1 MKIIYVNGQCDFSAI
16 DMEESGE
23 LKSLTK
29 TLVTANILTNGLV
42 NEIESYDKSIVKL
55 LEFGEIDKE
64 FIKFVR
70 DEIVD
75 YDLSKQSNF
84 YLLEEIL
91 PLEELNNANSKN
103 NNE

>member
-1 MKIIYVNGQCDFSAI
+1 MKIIYINGQCDFSAI

-29 TLVTANILTNGLV
+29 ALVVANVLTNGVV
-42 NEIESYDKSIVKL
+42 NEIESSDKSIVKL
-55 LEFGEIDKE
+55 LEFGEVDKE

-70 DEIVD
+70 DKIVD
-75 YDLSKQSNF
+75 YDFAKQSDF

-91 PLEELNNANSKN
+91 PLKELNN
-103 NNE
+103 E

>member
-1 MKIIYVNGQCDFSAI
+1 
-16 DMEESGE
+16 MEESGE

-29 TLVTANILTNGLV
+29 ALVTANILTNGLV
-42 NEIESYDKSIVKL
+42 NEIESSDESTVKL
-55 LEFGEIDKE
+55 LEFEEVDKE

-75 YDLSKQSNF
+75 YDLAKQSDF

-91 PLEELNNANSKN
+91 PLEELNN
-103 NNE
+103 E

>member
-1 MKIIYVNGQCDFSAI
+1 MKIIYVSGQCDFSAI
-16 DMEESGE
+16 DMKESGE

-29 TLVTANILTNGLV
+29 ALVTANILTNGLV
-42 NEIESYDKSIVKL
+42 NEIESYDGSIVKL
-55 LEFGEIDKE
+55 LEFGEVDKE

-75 YDLSKQSNF
+75 YDLAKQSDF

-91 PLEELNNANSKN
+91 PLEELNN
-103 NNE
+103 E

>member
-29 TLVTANILTNGLV
+29 ALVTANILTNGVV
-42 NEIESYDKSIVKL
+42 NEIESSDESIVKL
-55 LEFGEIDKE
+55 LEFGEVDKE

-70 DEIVD
+70 DLIEVIKK
-75 YDLSKQSNF
+75 LKNKNI
-84 YLLEEIL
+84 YLDIWGPIKKEE
-91 PLEELNNANSKN
+91 LEELNN
-103 NNE
+103 E

>member
-1 MKIIYVNGQCDFSAI
+1 MKIVYINGQCDFSAI

-29 TLVTANILTNGLV
+29 ALVTANVLSNGVV
-42 NEIESYDKSIVKL
+42 NEIESSDESTVKL

-75 YDLSKQSNF
+75 YDLAKQSDF

-91 PLEELNNANSKN
+91 PMEELNN
-103 NNE
+103 E

>member
-23 LKSLTK
+23 LKSLAK
-29 TLVTANILTNGLV
+29 ALVTANVLTNGVV
-42 NEIESYDKSIVKL
+42 NEIESSDESTVKL
-55 LEFGEIDKE
+55 LEFGEVDKE

-70 DEIVD
+70 NEIVN
-75 YDLSKQSNF
+75 YDLAKQSDF

-91 PLEELNNANSKN
+91 PLEELNN
-103 NNE
+103 E

>member
-29 TLVTANILTNGLV
+29 VLVTANVLSNGVV
-42 NEIESYDKSIVKL
+42 NEIESSDESTVKL
-55 LEFGEIDKE
+55 LEFGEVDKE

-75 YDLSKQSNF
+75 YDLAKQSDF
-84 YLLEEIL
+84 YLL
-91 PLEELNNANSKN
+91 
-103 NNE
+103 

>member
-29 TLVTANILTNGLV
+29 ALVVANVVSNGV
-42 NEIESYDKSIVKL
+42 VDEIESSDESTVKL
-55 LEFGEIDKE
+55 LEFGEVDKE

-75 YDLSKQSNF
+75 YDLAKQSDF

-91 PLEELNNANSKN
+91 PLKELNN
-103 NNE
+103 E

>member
-1 MKIIYVNGQCDFSAI
+1 MKIIYISGQYDFSAI
-16 DMEESGE
+16 GMEESGE

-29 TLVTANILTNGLV
+29 ALVTANILTNGLV
-42 NEIESYDKSIVKL
+42 NEIESYDGSIVKL

-75 YDLSKQSNF
+75 YDLAKQSDF

-91 PLEELNNANSKN
+91 PLEELNN
-103 NNE
+103 E

>member
-29 TLVTANILTNGLV
+29 ALVTANKLTNGLV
-42 NEIESYDKSIVKL
+42 NKIESSDESAVKL
-55 LEFGEIDKE
+55 LEFGEVDKE

-75 YDLSKQSNF
+75 YDLSKQSDF

-91 PLEELNNANSKN
+91 PLEELNN
-103 NNE
+103 E

>member
-16 DMEESGE
+16 DMEEGGE

-29 TLVTANILTNGLV
+29 ALVTANKLTNGLV
-42 NEIESYDKSIVKL
+42 NKIESSDESTVKL
-55 LEFGEIDKE
+55 LEFGEVDKE

-70 DEIVD
+70 DEIID
-75 YDLSKQSNF
+75 YDLAKQSDF

-91 PLEELNNANSKN
+91 PLEELNN
-103 NNE
+103 E

>member
-1 MKIIYVNGQCDFSAI
+1 MIIYISGQSDFSAI

-29 TLVTANILTNGLV
+29 ALVTANILTNGLV
-42 NEIESYDKSIVKL
+42 NEIESYDGSIVKL

-75 YDLSKQSNF
+75 YDLAKQSDF

-91 PLEELNNANSKN
+91 PLEELNN
-103 NNE
+103 E

>member
-29 TLVTANILTNGLV
+29 ALVVANVLTNGVV
-42 NEIESYDKSIVKL
+42 NEIESSDKSIVKL
-55 LEFGEIDKE
+55 LEFGEVDKE

-75 YDLSKQSNF
+75 YDLAKQSDF
-84 YLLEEIL
+84 YLLEELL
-91 PLEELNNANSKN
+91 PLKELNN
-103 NNE
+103 E

>member
-29 TLVTANILTNGLV
+29 ALVTANILTNGLV
-42 NEIESYDKSIVKL
+42 NEIESSDESTVKL
-55 LEFGEIDKE
+55 LEFGEVDKE

-70 DEIVD
+70 DEIID
-75 YDLSKQSNF
+75 YDLSKQSDF

-91 PLEELNNANSKN
+91 PLEELNN
-103 NNE
+103 E

>member
-1 MKIIYVNGQCDFSAI
+1 MKIIYISGQSDFSAI

-29 TLVTANILTNGLV
+29 ALVTANILTNGLV
-42 NEIESYDKSIVKL
+42 NEIESSDESTVKL
-55 LEFGEIDKE
+55 LEFGEVDKE

-75 YDLSKQSNF
+75 YDLSKQSDF

-91 PLEELNNANSKN
+91 PLEELNN
-103 NNE
+103 E

>member
-1 MKIIYVNGQCDFSAI
+1 MLKVIYVSGQCDFSAI

-29 TLVTANILTNGLV
+29 ALVTANISTNGVV
-42 NEIESYDKSIVKL
+42 NEIESSDESTVKL
-55 LEFGEIDKE
+55 LEFGEVDKE

-70 DEIVD
+70 DEIID
-75 YDLSKQSNF
+75 YDLAKQSDF

-91 PLEELNNANSKN
+91 PLEELNN
-103 NNE
+103 E

>member
-1 MKIIYVNGQCDFSAI
+1 MKIIYVSGQCDFSAI

-23 LKSLTK
+23 LKPLTK
-29 TLVTANILTNGLV
+29 ALVTANVLTNGLV
-42 NEIESYDKSIVKL
+42 NEIESSDKSTVKL
-55 LEFGEIDKE
+55 LKFGEVDKE

-70 DEIVD
+70 DEILD
-75 YDLSKQSNF
+75 YSLSKQSNF

-91 PLEELNNANSKN
+91 PLEEI

>member
-29 TLVTANILTNGLV
+29 ALVTANKLTNGLV
-42 NEIESYDKSIVKL
+42 NKIESSDESTVKL
-55 LEFGEIDKE
+55 LEFGEVDKE

-75 YDLSKQSNF
+75 YDLSKQSDF

-91 PLEELNNANSKN
+91 PLEELNN
-103 NNE
+103 E

>member
-29 TLVTANILTNGLV
+29 ALVTANKLTNGLV
-42 NEIESYDKSIVKL
+42 NKIESSDESTVKL
-55 LEFGEIDKE
+55 LEFGEVDKE

-70 DEIVD
+70 DEIID
-75 YDLSKQSNF
+75 YDLAKQSDF

-91 PLEELNNANSKN
+91 PLEELNN
-103 NNE
+103 E

>member
-1 MKIIYVNGQCDFSAI
+1 MKIIYISGQSDFSAI

-29 TLVTANILTNGLV
+29 ALVTANILTNGLV
-42 NEIESYDKSIVKL
+42 NEIESYDGSIVKL
-55 LEFGEIDKE
+55 LEFGEVDKE

-75 YDLSKQSNF
+75 YDLSKQSDF

-91 PLEELNNANSKN
+91 PLEELNN
-103 NNE
+103 E